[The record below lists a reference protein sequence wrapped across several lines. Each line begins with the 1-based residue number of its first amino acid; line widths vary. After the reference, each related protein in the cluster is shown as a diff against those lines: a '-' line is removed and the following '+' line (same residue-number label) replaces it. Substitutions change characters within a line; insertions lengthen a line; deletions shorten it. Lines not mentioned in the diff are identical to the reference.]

1 MGLGKTLQML
11 SLCIHRP
18 PDYQSQHDDEQTD
31 VVESQQVEKKSDM
44 EEETHVEHDKQE
56 NIMEEEEMSQRKGEN
71 SNSLSADNKEDKA
84 DINKPKSNKN
94 KSKENQNTQ
103 ENLKD
108 IMDSYEVEI
117 PQGFRDSEIIENIV
131 SNITFANQI
140 IDNYSDTKLGLIKEI
155 IEKLKN
161 LTKIEKAIALRETRT
176 NQKSQYL

>member
-1 MGLGKTLQML
+1 
-11 SLCIHRP
+11 
-18 PDYQSQHDDEQTD
+18 
-31 VVESQQVEKKSDM
+31 M

-56 NIMEEEEMSQRKGEN
+56 NIVEEQEMSQRKGED
-71 SNSLSADNKEDKA
+71 SNSLSAENQEDKA

-161 LTKIEKAIALRETRT
+161 LTKIEKSNRIKRNTNKSEKPISVMMVDYQFDPDKLNFLLLLNEDALKTLRR
-176 NQKSQYL
+176 